1 MKAAVPDVRTK
12 QKLISMKYLGL
23 FELWRW
29 MVKKI
34 LTFDEFPLYCSLI
47 VKPVSSIQPP
57 II

>member
-1 MKAAVPDVRTK
+1 MKAAVPDVSTE
-12 QKLISMKYLGL
+12 QKLISLKYLGL

-47 VKPVSSIQPP
+47 VKPVSSIQPR